1 MILRIFHCFWNQF
14 ATSDSEYEAKKITRE
29 LKTLEIL
36 SGTYN
41 YNQGMIW
48 DKIKSFLKNQ
58 DSKSNLLIS
67 SFLRW
72 QVVTLSV

>member
-14 ATSDSEYEAKKITRE
+14 ATSDNEYKAKKIIRE

-36 SGTYN
+36 SETYN
-41 YNQGMIW
+41 YDQGTIW

-72 QVVTLSV
+72 QEK